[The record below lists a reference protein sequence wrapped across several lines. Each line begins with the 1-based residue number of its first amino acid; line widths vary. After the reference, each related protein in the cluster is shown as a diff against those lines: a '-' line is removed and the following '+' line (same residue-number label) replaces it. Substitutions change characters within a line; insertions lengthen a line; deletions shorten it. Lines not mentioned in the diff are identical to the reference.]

1 MALLMTN
8 YNFVRPHTALRFGKT
23 VKTPAMQAGLAK
35 KKLSFWDVF
44 MSQAV
49 FLLFILIAI
58 RLQTTAECRH
68 QQQLPE
74 EAPRVATFSLTTPAK
89 APSMFST
96 SIQTRSL
103 PSVSGDQV
111 MSRLIELEAMI
122 QLIGFKPLCQGSR
135 ALELALPA
143 RHSPGIWVTY
153 FD

>member
-96 SIQTRSL
+96 SIQTRSSAFGQRG
-103 PSVSGDQV
+103 PGHESADRVGGHDSAY
-111 MSRLIELEAMI
+111 RI
-122 QLIGFKPLCQGSR
+122 Q
-135 ALELALPA
+135 ATV
-143 RHSPGIWVTY
+143 PG
-153 FD
+153 